1 MADNKT
7 VDERR
12 YSLTIVIRIDALPA
26 SEIAKLEEEASQL
39 GDEWGAQVDINKG
52 APREVKA

>member
-1 MADNKT
+1 MATNEPVT
-7 VDERR
+7 ERE
-12 YSLTIVIRIDALPA
+12 YSLTITIRIDRLPA

-52 APREVKA
+52 SPRGALA